1 MTQGAGTCW
10 QQEDVDGFPIWI
22 EPARLLPDP
31 PPCALADRGRLS
43 WASLALLLALLS
55 DHLWFR
61 AEAKLAPV
69 KLARSPGV
77 PGVPGVPLYPERTR
91 AVFLDNSS
99 TPLCDSLRDGSEGAE
114 EPLSTN
120 SFTFVDVDHLCGNIS
135 ERSGRGGSWD
145 VNISSLYLSFCSSY
159 SLLDL
164 LRGASRPDRL
174 NCSLDALHKGPDGT
188 CSACVAAYQRYDLHA
203 LEKYEEFE
211 VLALKYEP
219 GPYSVRTCMDQCK
232 MAYKWWLCAQ
242 FFPDTSP
249 SCGQT
254 VPCGTSCLQVQQ
266 SCPFILPDNEDLIHG
281 GSPSFICTGLV
292 SDSEARCCDVRWDPP
307 SPPPSPLPSSHATLQ
322 RTASPSC
329 EHQGA
334 WLSSASPRLK
344 LCPLLVLV
352 ILHSV
357 LLLSHN
363 ATLLW
368 ATGEE
373 GGANED

>member
-55 DHLWFR
+55 DHLWF
-61 AEAKLAPV
+61 L
-69 KLARSPGV
+69 

-266 SCPFILPDNEDLIHG
+266 SCPFILI
-281 GSPSFICTGLV
+281 
-292 SDSEARCCDVRWDPP
+292 
-307 SPPPSPLPSSHATLQ
+307 PSSHATLQ